1 MSGSASVLTSVF
13 AMRTS
18 AFNDF
23 LYAPVGEE
31 ENGMVLTAL
40 SALARLGVD
49 PWAEAARLSALP
61 RDAATKRLSAII
73 SGSSHGQWA
82 ASAVNDIAARLA
94 ALLPPSQAHD
104 AQSTAIM
111 PAKSRPSAMAIVFL
125 MIFFVNALAFT
136 LLSHHGP
143 EAAADQNISDNS
155 GSVDPKAPL
164 P

>member
-1 MSGSASVLTSVF
+1 MVHHERPVSLRNQSFFFRSWIDSAPARGCGSVRLMNGPTTPAVF

-82 ASAVNDIAARLA
+82 ASAVNDIAAR
-94 ALLPPSQAHD
+94 
-104 AQSTAIM
+104 
-111 PAKSRPSAMAIVFL
+111 
-125 MIFFVNALAFT
+125 
-136 LLSHHGP
+136 
-143 EAAADQNISDNS
+143 
-155 GSVDPKAPL
+155 
-164 P
+164 